1 MVCPFLSFHIRYIPL
16 AQLKK
21 AVDETFARIDANGD
35 GKLDFDEFVRAVT
48 QSQIEIVTKIG
59 FVWKMKKFNFWLK
72 WILFW

>member
-1 MVCPFLSFHIRYIPL
+1 MSFHIRYIPL

-59 FVWKMKKFNFWLK
+59 FV
-72 WILFW
+72 